1 MDAKLEVTKTS
12 RGNPALWV
20 GGGATTSKFSARF
33 VLRNGRLAPAIF
45 VARHGHRC
53 NSGQALVG
61 LREGDIV
68 VELSGRRPASPDNPE
83 TWCIARRIVG
93 FGADEQG
100 NPIANIE
107 HIDISPDNIPASVWQ
122 GCEIYHNRDAYYFIS
137 NE

>member
-1 MDAKLEVTKTS
+1 MSEKLDIVKTS

-33 VLRNGRLAPAIF
+33 VLRAGKLARAIF
-45 VARHGHRC
+45 IAQHGHRC

-68 VELSGRRPASPDNPE
+68 IELSGRRPVAPDNPE
-83 TWCIARRIVG
+83 IWCLGRKIVG

-100 NPIANIE
+100 NPIACVE
-107 HIDISPDNIPASVWQ
+107 YVDVSVDDVPPSVWR
-122 GCEIYHNRDAYYFIS
+122 GCEIYHNRDGRYFIA
-137 NE
+137 E

>member
-33 VLRNGRLAPAIF
+33 VMRAGELARACFI
-45 VARHGHRC
+45 ARHGHRC

-68 VELSGRRPASPDNPE
+68 VELSGRRPATPDNPE
-83 TWCIARRIVG
+83 VFVDARRIVG

-107 HIDISPDNIPASVWQ
+107 HIDISLDNIPASVWQ
-122 GCEIYHNRDAYYFIS
+122 GCEIYHNRDGRYFIA
-137 NE
+137 E